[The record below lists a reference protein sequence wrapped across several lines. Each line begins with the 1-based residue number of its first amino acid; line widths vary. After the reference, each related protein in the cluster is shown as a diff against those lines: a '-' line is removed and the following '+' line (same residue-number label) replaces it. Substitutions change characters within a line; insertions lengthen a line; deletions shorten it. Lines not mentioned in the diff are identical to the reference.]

1 MGKHRSIHLI
11 LMSVVLSLLAVALA
25 CGGDDTAT
33 PRATSTS
40 GSPTATSPAP
50 TPSVRDVMANPDT
63 KGGGIL
69 RIATSVA
76 NPSHFDLAQSTTVG
90 NLEPQ
95 GLMYNGLLRPS
106 IFDGANS
113 IIPDLASDW
122 KISADGL
129 SFTFDLREGVKF
141 HDGALL
147 TADDVVASFSR
158 IIFPPEDVVST
169 RKTFYTAVKEVKAL
183 DPLTVEFVL
192 DEPRGIVLSAIAS
205 EWSIINRKQS
215 LEDNNFDLKRVNDA
229 PGTGA
234 FQFVNFVSG
243 EKWELEAFGDYWN
256 EGLPYLQGVELL
268 HVPGAQIPALV
279 LTGRADYGFRV
290 SPLALGDA
298 IDKGLNG
305 SSYVSAGRRYIAMNW
320 EVEPLDDI
328 RVRRAIDLVVDRH
341 ALINATADVVIMK
354 LARWVLPGTPYA
366 LSNEELLK
374 HPSLVQVKTEAIR
387 EAKALMEQAGL
398 AEGFGPVSIVYHDIK
413 GGAAEREAAALQQM
427 LKVHLNIETTL
438 TPTDRTVAFEVM
450 RAGDFA
456 FAVAG
461 SASPVFDPSGY
472 MNEFFHSTG
481 GQNWSRYSSAE
492 ADALLDQ
499 LGQELDLDK
508 RIQIVRQL
516 EVVFNRDIPE
526 IWIGSNNL
534 NDIWHTYV
542 KDVPSREAAGPYG
555 LRRWDTVWMDN

>member
-40 GSPTATSPAP
+40 GSPTATSSAP
-50 TPSVRDVMANPDT
+50 TPSVRDVMANPGT

-183 DPLTVEFVL
+183 DP
-192 DEPRGIVLSAIAS
+192 
-205 EWSIINRKQS
+205 
-215 LEDNNFDLKRVNDA
+215 
-229 PGTGA
+229 
-234 FQFVNFVSG
+234 
-243 EKWELEAFGDYWN
+243 
-256 EGLPYLQGVELL
+256 
-268 HVPGAQIPALV
+268 
-279 LTGRADYGFRV
+279 
-290 SPLALGDA
+290 
-298 IDKGLNG
+298 
-305 SSYVSAGRRYIAMNW
+305 
-320 EVEPLDDI
+320 
-328 RVRRAIDLVVDRH
+328 VDRG
-341 ALINATADVVIMK
+341 VC
-354 LARWVLPGTPYA
+354 
-366 LSNEELLK
+366 
-374 HPSLVQVKTEAIR
+374 
-387 EAKALMEQAGL
+387 
-398 AEGFGPVSIVYHDIK
+398 
-413 GGAAEREAAALQQM
+413 
-427 LKVHLNIETTL
+427 
-438 TPTDRTVAFEVM
+438 
-450 RAGDFA
+450 
-456 FAVAG
+456 
-461 SASPVFDPSGY
+461 
-472 MNEFFHSTG
+472 
-481 GQNWSRYSSAE
+481 
-492 ADALLDQ
+492 
-499 LGQELDLDK
+499 
-508 RIQIVRQL
+508 VR
-516 EVVFNRDIPE
+516 
-526 IWIGSNNL
+526 
-534 NDIWHTYV
+534 
-542 KDVPSREAAGPYG
+542 
-555 LRRWDTVWMDN
+555 